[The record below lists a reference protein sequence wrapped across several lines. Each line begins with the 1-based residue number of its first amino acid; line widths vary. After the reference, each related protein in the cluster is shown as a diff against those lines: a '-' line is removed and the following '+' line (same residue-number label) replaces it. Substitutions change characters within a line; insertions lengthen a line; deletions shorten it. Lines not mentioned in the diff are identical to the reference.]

1 MDLAFKDGSILGT
14 FGMKPSNCSL
24 LLRPPAQLNNLWLKT
39 QRSTVFVAVVGQKPP
54 KCLDLTNCNAFLRP
68 KGQETGS
75 LTGNNNLVKFEI
87 TSRGLPPTTASTLS
101 VFAYM
106 TTLSETVCP
115 GCPGWDWRFSVGT
128 VLGSWPKPT
137 VIADKERGGHWMWK
151 PVWLISNKEEGGGTL
166 LCLAVTLHPAQSV
179 GEGSSGLQPGRTM
192 KALQA

>member
-87 TSRGLPPTTASTLS
+87 TSRGLPPTTASPFQSLTTWPLCQRQCVQGVQGGTDDSAWGLCWGAGPSPLS
-101 VFAYM
+101 LL
-106 TTLSETVCP
+106 T
-115 GCPGWDWRFSVGT
+115 R
-128 VLGSWPKPT
+128 
-137 VIADKERGGHWMWK
+137 RGGDTECESQCDWFQIK
-151 PVWLISNKEEGGGTL
+151 KKGEGRSFVWL
-166 LCLAVTLHPAQSV
+166 
-179 GEGSSGLQPGRTM
+179 
-192 KALQA
+192 